1 MTSGLFLVIIFILS
15 IFGIALEV
23 FNCIDRKRKIKL
35 IEDIIRGKKEYEG
48 PIFKPQFYLNK
59 INYDS
64 TRFLIRYLEDND
76 IFAEYK
82 REKLIGYLK
91 GSGVAEYTGLPNYLI
106 IERKGARIG
115 RYFTEFG
122 SEFSAYDDYSSQL
135 WMFRDE
141 RMTLNI
147 GEGGLDVKYNFKP
160 FLELDFLVIEENLLK
175 EGYQLVRQGDKN
187 TFIYW
192 KK

>member
-1 MTSGLFLVIIFILS
+1 MTPGLFLVIIFILS
-15 IFGIALEV
+15 ISGIALEV
-23 FNCIDRKRKIKL
+23 ANCIDRRRKIKL
-35 IEDIIRGKKEYEG
+35 IENIIRGKKEYEG

-59 INYDS
+59 INYDP

-82 REKLIGYLK
+82 RRKLIGYLK
-91 GSGVAEYTGLPNYLI
+91 DNGVAGYTGLPNYLI
-106 IERKGARIG
+106 IEKKGAHIG

-122 SEFSAYDDYSSQL
+122 SEFSAYDDYSNRL

-141 RMTLNI
+141 SMTLNI
-147 GEGGLDVKYNFKP
+147 GEGGLDVKHNFKP

-175 EGYQLVRQGDKN
+175 EGYQLVRQEDKN
-187 TFIYW
+187 TFIYQ

>member
-15 IFGIALEV
+15 IFGIALEL

-35 IEDIIRGKKEYEG
+35 IKDIIQGKKEYEG

-82 REKLIGYLK
+82 RGKYIGYLK
-91 GSGVAEYTGLPNYLI
+91 DEGVAGYTGLPNYLI
-106 IERKGARIG
+106 IEKRIPCIG
-115 RYFTEFG
+115 RYFAEFG
-122 SEFSAYDDYSSQL
+122 SEFSAYDDSSYQL

-141 RMTLNI
+141 SMTLNI
-147 GEGGLDVKYNFKP
+147 GEGAIGVKHNFKP

-175 EGYQLVRQGDKN
+175 EGYQLVRQEGKN
-187 TFIYW
+187 IFIYW